1 MIALGPPARVLLR
14 GGTVISVDPT
24 LPAELVADVL
34 IEGSRISAIGP
45 GIGPSSFDGEVI
57 DASGMIVTPGLV
69 DTHRHTWQSLFK
81 YIGADW
87 TIAEYAEA
95 AFRVFG
101 PRYTPDDMYV
111 ALRLGL
117 AEALD
122 AGVTQV
128 LDWNHNL
135 LTPEHAD
142 EAVRAHRDSL
152 ARVVFAY
159 GQSSREWQQ
168 TYTPDSLDAAPPP
181 SKDIVR
187 VRDRYYPSS
196 DQLLTLALAAR
207 GPEKAPPAVVAA
219 EWSQA
224 RELGIRITVHVGNGI
239 RASARPVARLRDS
252 GLLRDDTTYVHCSSL
267 SDDEIALIASSGGA
281 ASCAPEIEANMGH
294 GNPAVLRLVKA
305 GVRPS
310 LSVDTCTNSS
320 GDLFGAMRATLTTA
334 RLAGHE
340 RYLADGKTA
349 PAVELSARQVLEFA
363 TIEGARANGLA
374 ERTGSLR
381 PGKDA
386 DIVVFSCAAPNMF
399 PVNQATATVVK
410 AAHAGN
416 VDTVF
421 VAGVAVKRNGVFLA
435 ADLKRLRADAEARRN
450 ALFESAGPRYRLR
463 PS

>member
-1 MIALGPPARVLLR
+1 
-14 GGTVISVDPT
+14 
-24 LPAELVADVL
+24 
-34 IEGSRISAIGP
+34 
-45 GIGPSSFDGEVI
+45 
-57 DASGMIVTPGLV
+57 
-69 DTHRHTWQSLFK
+69 
-81 YIGADW
+81 
-87 TIAEYAEA
+87 
-95 AFRVFG
+95 
-101 PRYTPDDMYV
+101 MYV

-142 EAVRAHRDSL
+142 ETVRAHRDSL

-168 TYTPDSLDAAPPP
+168 TYTPDSLSVAPLP

-187 VRDRYYPSS
+187 VRDRYYASS

-207 GPEKAPPAVVAA
+207 GPEKAPPDVVQA

-224 RELGIRITVHVGNGI
+224 RELGIRISVHVGNGI
-239 RASARPVARLRDS
+239 RAASRPVQQLRDR
-252 GLLRDDTTYVHCSSL
+252 GLLGNDTTYVHCSSL
-267 SDDEIALIASSGGA
+267 SDDEISLIASTGGA

-294 GNPAVLRLVKA
+294 GNPAVLRLVEA

-320 GDLFGAMRATLTTA
+320 GDLFGAMRAALATA
-334 RLAGHE
+334 RLSAHA
-340 RYLADGKTA
+340 RYLAQGKTS
-349 PAVELSARQVLEFA
+349 PAVALSTRQVLEFA

-374 ERTGSLR
+374 GRTGIAGLLARR
-381 PGKDA
+381 PTSWS
-386 DIVVFSCAAPNMF
+386 FSCAAPNMF
-399 PVNQATATVVK
+399 PVNDAAATVVK

-416 VDTVF
+416 VDSVF
-421 VAGVAVKRNGVFLA
+421 VAGVPVKRNGVLLA
-435 ADLKRLRADAEARRN
+435 ADFRRLRADAEARRD
-450 ALFESAGPRYRLR
+450 ALFDAAGPPIPAQSLGNTQPGRRSPSSGTIPTPLTRRRLSHGRSQRR
-463 PS
+463 PFAAGVF

>member
-1 MIALGPPARVLLR
+1 MRILLR
-14 GGTVISVDPT
+14 GGTVVPVDPA
-24 LPAELVADVL
+24 LPTEFVADIL
-34 IEGSRISAIGP
+34 IEGSRIAAVAP
-45 GIGPSSFDGEVI
+45 NIGPSSFDGEII
-57 DASGMIVTPGLV
+57 DVAGMIVTPGLI
-69 DTHRHTWQSLFK
+69 DTHRHTWQSLLK

-87 TIAEYAEA
+87 TIADYAEA

-101 PRYTPDDMYV
+101 PRYAPDDMYI

-142 EAVRAHRDSL
+142 ETVRAHRDSL

-168 TYTPDSLDAAPPP
+168 TYPPDSLSAAPP

-187 VRDRYYPSS
+187 IRDRYYPSS

-207 GPEKAPPAVVAA
+207 GPEKAPPDIVAA

-224 RELGIRITVHVGNGI
+224 RALGIRITVHVGNGI
-239 RASARPVARLRDS
+239 RASARPVQRLRDS
-252 GLLRDDTTYVHCSSL
+252 DLLRDDTTYVHCSSL
-267 SDDEIALIASSGGA
+267 SDEEIALIASSGGK

-294 GNPAVLRLVKA
+294 GNPAVLRLVEA

-320 GDLFGAMRATLTTA
+320 GDLFGAMRATLATA
-334 RLAGHE
+334 RLAGHA
-340 RYLADGKTA
+340 RYLAQGKMA
-349 PAVELSARQVLEFA
+349 PEVALSARQVFEFA

-374 ERTGSLR
+374 DRTGSLS
-381 PGKDA
+381 PGKEA
-386 DIVVFSCAAPNMF
+386 DIVIFSCAAPNMF

-416 VDTVF
+416 VDSVF

-435 ADLKRLRADAEARRN
+435 ADLKRLRADAEARRD
-450 ALFESAGPRYRLR
+450 ALFDAAGPPYQRR
-463 PS
+463 P